1 MDQVQIDVIEAEL
14 LEGDVKRVNGGTL
27 LLGGDLGGDKELLSG
42 NAARLDGLTKFLLV
56 AVN

>member
-42 NAARLDGLTKFLLV
+42 NATRLDGLTKFLLV